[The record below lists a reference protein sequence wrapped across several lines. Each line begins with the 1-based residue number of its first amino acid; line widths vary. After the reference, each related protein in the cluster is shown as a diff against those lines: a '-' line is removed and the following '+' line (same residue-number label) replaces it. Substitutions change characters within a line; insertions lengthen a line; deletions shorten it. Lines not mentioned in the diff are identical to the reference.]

1 MMNKKNFRW
10 TGLTSALILSLTLT
24 ACGASS
30 AQPSF
35 PSPSASPAGTD
46 APAAAAPADSWLA
59 QAGLDQTETTEE
71 LYEKAKQEGKVTVY
85 SQSSRIKDVKA
96 SFEAEYPG
104 IEVEAYDMSTNEM
117 IEKLVREQDAGLYN
131 VDVVFIKDAGG
142 TVSQELVE
150 EGALHA
156 YMPEDIVSK
165 LAPGFE
171 SSPGLPFYFSTRAI
185 FYNTEVYNEAP
196 VNNWWDLTD
205 ERWNGKVVIDDP
217 MLSADTMD
225 LLVTMV
231 ANGDD
236 MAAAYKEK
244 FGEDIVLD
252 GTENAGYEF
261 IKRLLA
267 NDPVFV
273 KSSDDVV
280 TAVGTAGQQDPPLGV
295 STSSKSRNIVDKGFK
310 MQFIYDAAP
319 KMSVAAT
326 SYLYVADQASNTNA
340 AKLLIRWMAGEAD
353 GTAEGFRPYNVL
365 GSWSTR
371 TDISL
376 TEQRPTSELNLWEYD
391 GEFLYQNTQKVID
404 FILANQ

>member
-1 MMNKKNFRW
+1 MKKNLRL
-10 TGLTSALILSLTLT
+10 TGITCTLILSLALT
-24 ACGASS
+24 ACGASTS
-30 AQPSF
+30 QTA
-35 PSPSASPAGTD
+35 SPSASPSGAD
-46 APAAAAPADSWLA
+46 APAAANSWLE
-59 QAGLDQTETTEE
+59 QAGLDLTETTEK
-71 LYEKAKQEGKVTVY
+71 LYEKAKLEGKVTVY

-117 IEKLVREQDAGLYN
+117 IEKLVREQQAGLYN
-131 VDVVFIKDAGG
+131 ADVVFIKDAGG
-142 TVSQELVE
+142 TVSQELVA

-171 SSPGLPFYFSTRAI
+171 SSPGLPFYFSTRTI
-185 FYNTEVYNEAP
+185 FYNTEVYDQAP

-205 ERWNGKVVIDDP
+205 ERWRGKVVVDDP

-231 ANGDD
+231 ANSDD

-244 FGEDIVLD
+244 YGEEIVLD

-280 TAVGTAGQQDPPLGV
+280 TAVGTPGQQDPPLGV

-310 MQFIYDAAP
+310 MQFIYDTAP
-319 KMSVAAT
+319 KMSVAGT
-326 SYLYVADQASNTNA
+326 SYLYVADQASHTSA

-353 GTAEGFRPYNVL
+353 GKAEGFRPYNVL

-371 TDISL
+371 TDINL

>member
-1 MMNKKNFRW
+1 
-10 TGLTSALILSLTLT
+10 
-24 ACGASS
+24 
-30 AQPSF
+30 
-35 PSPSASPAGTD
+35 
-46 APAAAAPADSWLA
+46 
-59 QAGLDQTETTEE
+59 
-71 LYEKAKQEGKVTVY
+71 
-85 SQSSRIKDVKA
+85 
-96 SFEAEYPG
+96 
-104 IEVEAYDMSTNEM
+104 MSTNEM
-117 IEKLVREQDAGLYN
+117 IEKITREQEAGLYN

-142 TVSQELVE
+142 TVSQELVG
-150 EGALHA
+150 EGVLHPYKPA
-156 YMPEDIVSK
+156 DITSK

-171 SSPGLPFYFSTRAI
+171 SSPGLPFYFSLRTV
-185 FYNTEVYNEAP
+185 FYNTEVYQESP
-196 VNNWWDLTD
+196 ITNWWDLTD
-205 ERWNGKVVIDDP
+205 EQWKGKVVIDDP

-231 ANGDD
+231 ANGED

-244 FGEDIVLD
+244 YGEDIELS

-280 TAVGTAGQQDPPLGV
+280 TAVGTPGQQDPPIGI

-310 MQFIYDAAP
+310 MAFAYDVAP

-326 SYLYVADQASNTNA
+326 SYLYVADQASNPSA

-353 GTAEGFRPYNVL
+353 GKAEGFRPYNVL

-371 TDISL
+371 TDISQP
-376 TEQRPTSELNLWEYD
+376 EQRTTDELNLWSYD
-391 GEFLYQNTQKVID
+391 GAFLYQNTQKVID
-404 FILANQ
+404 FVLANQ

>member
-1 MMNKKNFRW
+1 MNKNSRW
-10 TGLTSALILSLTLT
+10 TSLVCTLAISLALT
-24 ACGASS
+24 ACGAAS
-30 AQPSF
+30 
-35 PSPSASPAGTD
+35 SPSATNSTASQDSSNPS
-46 APAAAAPADSWLA
+46 AAPASSWLE
-59 QAGLDQTETTEE
+59 QAELDKTETTAE

-117 IEKLVREQDAGLYN
+117 IEKITREQEAGLYN

-142 TVSQELVE
+142 TVSEELVTS
-150 EGALHA
+150 GALHA

-171 SSPGLPFYFSTRAI
+171 DSPGLPFYFSTRTI
-185 FYNTEVYNEAP
+185 FYNTEAYSEAP

-205 ERWNGKVVIDDP
+205 EKWKGKVVIDDP

-231 ANGDD
+231 AGSED

-244 FGEDIVLD
+244 YGEEIVLND
-252 GTENAGYEF
+252 TENAGYEF

-273 KSSDDVV
+273 QSSDDVV
-280 TAVGTAGQQDPPLGV
+280 TAVGTAGQQNPPLGV
-295 STSSKSRNIVDKGFK
+295 TTSSKSRNIIDKGFK
-310 MQFIYDAAP
+310 MQFVYDTAP
-319 KMSVAAT
+319 KMSVAGT
-326 SYLYVADQASNTNA
+326 SYLYMADQASHTYA
-340 AKLLIRWMAGEAD
+340 AKLLIRWMAGESD

-371 TDISL
+371 TDIKL
-376 TEQRPTSELNLWEYD
+376 TEQRPTSELNLWPYD
-391 GEFLYQNTQKVID
+391 GKFLYQNTQKVID
-404 FILANQ
+404 FILANK